1 MQTLVSYRLDATIY
15 NCEYSRPFCG
25 GKTNMLNCLI
35 AMNYNKSCHDRPV
48 SYGKK
53 DKVTFQGAQVLEAK
67 TGYYMDP
74 VYTLDFAGL
83 YPSIMRQYN
92 MGPDTLRLDKPDVRH
107 HTIHLTDANTGTEID
122 VYFIHE
128 DVQESIIRKI
138 LNDLIKKRK
147 EAKKERDKYININE
161 IMYNILEQ
169 KQLAYKMSANA
180 IYGGLGSEYLGI
192 AVPIISQCVTCTARN
207 LIMNLKDFI
216 QSYHTGQ
223 FSNEPQDENSDE
235 ISKVI
240 YGDTD
245 SCLALLPRRMLQEII
260 EKYYN
265 HFTNNALPIET
276 REEYFFKMYDELTK
290 KGSMFGKEVC
300 DAYNKYNRDHGIHI
314 ITLEYEKILF
324 DMTLNMKKH
333 YAGHKFELKSDGSPP
348 DYYFSENFYGAKD
361 HISRDAKLFNKK
373 LVFPEMVDA
382 FMKETDEFKQFSVMK

>member
-1 MQTLVSYRLDATIY
+1 
-15 NCEYSRPFCG
+15 
-25 GKTNMLNCLI
+25 
-35 AMNYNKSCHDRPV
+35 
-48 SYGKK
+48 
-53 DKVTFQGAQVLEAK
+53 
-67 TGYYMDP
+67 
-74 VYTLDFAGL
+74 
-83 YPSIMRQYN
+83 
-92 MGPDTLRLDKPDVRH
+92 
-107 HTIHLTDANTGTEID
+107 
-122 VYFIHE
+122 
-128 DVQESIIRKI
+128 
-138 LNDLIKKRK
+138 
-147 EAKKERDKYININE
+147 
-161 IMYNILEQ
+161 
-169 KQLAYKMSANA
+169 
-180 IYGGLGSEYLGI
+180 
-192 AVPIISQCVTCTARN
+192 
-207 LIMNLKDFI
+207 MNLKDFI

-382 FMKETDEFKQFSVMK
+382 FMKETDEFKQFSVMKRFQNIHLRGIKSVRKDANNLVKVFEQMSYSKLFNYKEKLEFILSKKFNHFDEFFSFFTNSRNDKNNWLKTCLRHSIHKTTSFINRRMDSKDLYIIEDSVRVNSREISTSSIIEKMKHDLFKNGSYNIVKGKLTLYENKALGIKHHFPNEIN